1 MELLKN
7 TNRISDFAEVEV
19 DVDTIAKALG
29 VSAEEYIESVTGTTL
44 SGISE
49 QWVANKLNA
58 KRILGEQLKW
68 DVVAFHR
75 LRKKIEVRNIC
86 LTAEISFAPS
96 TARGKGR
103 FFEESTF
110 LDKLESIDSYVFV
123 DLRDRLRT
131 NPKLYEIS
139 SDEVLVLYRSGELN
153 KKAAIGKTR
162 FFKTFPFETY
172 KLKP

>member
-1 MELLKN
+1 MC
-7 TNRISDFAEVEV
+7 DFAEVEV
-19 DVDTIAKALG
+19 NVNAIANAMG
-29 VSAEEYIESVTGTTL
+29 VSTEEYVESITGTTL

-49 QWVANKLNA
+49 QWVANKL
-58 KRILGEQLKW
+58 KGDRILGEQLEW
-68 DVVAFHR
+68 DVVASHR
-75 LRKKIEVRNIC
+75 LLKRIEVRNIC
-86 LTAEISFAPS
+86 KTEEISFAPS

-110 LDKLESIDSYVFV
+110 LHKLGNIDSYVFV
-123 DLRDRLRT
+123 DMRDRLLT
-131 NPKLYEIS
+131 NPKLYEIPA
-139 SDEVLVLYRSGELN
+139 DEVLKLYRSGVLN